1 MPPYVKLEAR
11 LMPVPLVLLA
21 STSRY
26 RRELLERLRIPFT
39 VCAPGVDETPRA
51 GETAAALA
59 ERLALEKAWAVAT
72 DAPDALVIG
81 SDQAADLDG
90 RIIGKPGTDA
100 AARMQLQAASG
111 RSAVFCTA
119 VALVHAA
126 TSRSWC
132 ERIDTRVV
140 YRMLSDGEID
150 AYLDAEPA
158 LDCAGSAKVEGLGI
172 ALLDTVESTD
182 PTALIGLP
190 LIAVCRMLA
199 AAGASPLDR
208 NAAAAARSR

>member
-1 MPPYVKLEAR
+1 MAA
-11 LMPVPLVLLA
+11 PLVLA

-26 RRELLERLRIPFT
+26 RRELLERLRVPFS
-39 VCAPGVDETPRA
+39 VRAPRVDETPRA

-59 ERLALEKAWAVAT
+59 ERLALAKAWAVAT

-90 RIIGKPGTDA
+90 RIIGKPGTHA
-100 AARMQLQAASG
+100 AARMQLQTASG
-111 RSAVFCTA
+111 RSAVFHTA

-140 YRMLSDGEID
+140 YRRLDADEID
-150 AYLDAEPA
+150 AYLNAEPA
-158 LDCAGSAKVEGLGI
+158 LDCAGSAKAEGLGI
-172 ALLDTVESTD
+172 ALLDSVESND

-190 LIAVCRMLA
+190 LIAVCRLLA
-199 AAGASPLDR
+199 AAGVAPLGR
-208 NAAAAARSR
+208 NAAATDASR